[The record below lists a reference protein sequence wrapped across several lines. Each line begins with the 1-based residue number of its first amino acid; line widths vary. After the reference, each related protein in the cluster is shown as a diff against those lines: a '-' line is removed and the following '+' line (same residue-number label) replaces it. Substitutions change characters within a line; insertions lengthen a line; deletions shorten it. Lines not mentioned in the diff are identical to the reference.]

1 MFRSMVSPHSPVP
14 LHQQVAN
21 DIREKINNGTWP
33 PDTELKA
40 EKDLAHDY
48 GVGKDTLRD
57 AFVVLKAEGLIETK
71 RGYRARVRVPMPKE
85 RVWLR
90 SGEIV
95 AARMPVQSERQ
106 EHDIGEGIPVFLVGD
121 KLYPADRYEFF
132 AK

>member
-1 MFRSMVSPHSPVP
+1 MVSPHSPVP

-21 DIREKINNGTWP
+21 DIREKINNGTLA

-57 AFVVLKAEGLIETK
+57 AFVVLKAEGLIETR
-71 RGYRARVRVPMPKE
+71 RGYRARVRSPIPKE
-85 RVWLR
+85 RIWLR
-90 SGEIV
+90 SGETV
-95 AARMPVQSERQ
+95 TARMPVQSERQ
-106 EHDIGEGIPVFLVGD
+106 EHNIAEGIPVFLVGE